1 MQNEIT
7 NTSGIIKVEVRNG
20 DKVSA
25 ASIYVDHY
33 LNLLKNH
40 KGMGDTMIKS
50 VLDEFHKNNI

>member
-50 VLDEFHKNNI
+50 VLDEFNKNNL

>member
-20 DKVSA
+20 DKVSS

-33 LNLLKNH
+33 LRLLKNH
-40 KGMGDTMIKS
+40 KGMGDTMIRS
-50 VLDEFHKNNI
+50 VLDEFNQNNV